1 MQRKTEYFFEI
12 CAADAA
18 DMENLMNLPNK
29 LTVARA
35 VMIPVFLLFFFLD
48 AIPGNYVIALLVFA
62 IASIT
67 DMIDGKI
74 ARSRNLITDF
84 GKLMDPLA
92 DKLLVM
98 AAMVSLASME
108 MVHAVVVIIILARE
122 FIVTAVRQIAA
133 ANGTVI
139 AADKLAKLKTIFQMI
154 WICYDLAYL
163 AVLVNFDLLAYPALQ
178 FLVLPAQVLHYILIG
193 IVTALTMI
201 SGVNY
206 IWKNKKLFADA

>member
-1 MQRKTEYFFEI
+1 MLIIFIFHAAY
-12 CAADAA
+12 AADAA

-154 WICYDLAYL
+154 WICYDLTYL